1 MTEYEKMIKGLLYD
15 PGDEEIA
22 KKQIP
27 YLDKLWEFNQL
38 KPSQTKEKETYMKEV
53 FAECGDNNYIELPFH
68 ANFGGHHVHLGSY
81 VYANFNLT
89 LIDDGHIYIGD
100 RVMIG
105 PNVTIATAGH
115 PVDPDLRRKNLQ
127 YNKDVHIGENV
138 WIGAGVIIM
147 PGITIGKNTVIGA
160 GSIVT
165 RDIPEN
171 CIAVGNP
178 CRVMREV
185 SERDKEY
192 FYKNEKVADCF

>member
-185 SERDKEY
+185 SDRDKEY